1 LNRYLDISASN
12 EKIGY
17 SYKEPNEQL
26 HSLVTSLENLT
37 HLDISGTNLAGPR
50 KFNLNQ
56 ILSFQLTI

>member
-56 ILSFQLTI
+56 I